1 VTAADVVAVLGAQV
15 RRTAGALDRRVTKPA
30 PLDAAEPGTITFCR
44 MTGDAGREA
53 IAASSAGTVVC
64 PEVDALEELAEE
76 KTLIVV
82 DEPRLAFVR
91 LVERLFG
98 LPPPTLGIHPTA
110 VVEDEAVLGSDV
122 SIGPFAYVG
131 AAEIGSGSIIHPH
144 VTVHSGTKIGRN
156 FVVWPGTVIGI
167 EGFGFH
173 RNEQGEL
180 ERFPHIGGVSIEDDV
195 EIGANSVVQRGTLAD
210 TVIRRGAKIDSFVHV
225 GHNVVVGEHAVV
237 TAHAMLGGSVQIGP
251 RVLIAPCASIRD
263 WLEIGAD
270 ATVGLGAVVV
280 KDVPPGA
287 TVMGVP
293 ARDADE
299 FKRVLAHLKGVAS

>member
-15 RRTAGALDRRVTKPA
+15 LRTAGSLDRLVTKPA
-30 PLDAAEPGTITFCR
+30 PLDAAEPGAITFCR
-44 MTGDAGREA
+44 ATGEDGRAA

-64 PEVDALEELAEE
+64 AEVDDLEQLAEE

-82 DEPRLAFVR
+82 DVPRLAFAR
-91 LVERLFG
+91 LVERLFR
-98 LPPPTLGIHPTA
+98 LPPPTGIHPTA
-110 VVEDEAVLGSDV
+110 VVEEDAVIGSDV
-122 SIGPFAYVG
+122 AIGAFAYVG

-144 VTVHSGTKIGRN
+144 VTVHSGANIGCN
-156 FVVWPGTVIGI
+156 FVVWSGTVVGL

-180 ERFPHIGGVSIEDDV
+180 ERFPHIGGVTIEDDV
-195 EIGANSVVQRGTLAD
+195 EIGGNSVVQCGALAD

-237 TAHAMLGGSVQIGP
+237 TAHAMLGGSAQIGP
-251 RVLIAPCASIRD
+251 RAWIAPCACIRD
-263 WLEIGAD
+263 WVRIGAD

-280 KDVPPGA
+280 KDVPA
-287 TVMGVP
+287 CTTVMGAP
-293 ARDADE
+293 ARDAEE
-299 FKRVLAHLKGVAS
+299 FKRVLSHLKRLGS